1 MTAREL
7 LTELKQKGVDI
18 KANGDRLVID
28 APKGAITPELRT
40 SLAEHKS
47 QLLTILRAPSPEQPA
62 PRLKAS
68 SLVSE
73 RPFEAPPPPIA
84 PQASSSV
91 ADEIKTLEQEL
102 ERLRAE
108 EVGRRAEVE
117 TERLAAEHAFQQER
131 DRFRQEQESAARRR
145 AEHEKLHIEAEAR
158 ERAAEETRRRIA
170 EDELARVEEELKRMR
185 AMEESRRVEVEAQF
199 QAATVA
205 HDSELERIRAAEAE
219 QTRARAEEEH

>member
-40 SLAEHKS
+40 SLTEHKS
-47 QLLTILRAPSPEQPA
+47 ELLTILRAPSPEQPA
-62 PRLKAS
+62 PRPKAS

-73 RPFEAPPPPIA
+73 RPVETPPPIA

-91 ADEIKTLEQEL
+91 AEEIKTLEQEL
-102 ERLRAE
+102 ERLRAA

-131 DRFRQEQESAARRR
+131 DRFRQEQEAAARRR
-145 AEHEKLHIEAEAR
+145 AEHEKLRIEAEAR